1 MSFFGNDTPVNGE
14 FNAGGGS
21 FEPIPNNT
29 EVLATADEAKWSEYD
44 GDRYINLKWVVLA
57 PDAYKGRVVFH
68 KLKVCEADEAKA
80 QKARNMLAA
89 IDFNAS
95 GGKLVQSGQD
105 PTDETLSQ
113 HLCHSPMYL
122 KLMVW
127 KMDING
133 EEKSGNWIQQ
143 VAPKN
148 RQPAQQAEAAPTTGN
163 SDEVPF

>member
-1 MSFFGNDTPVNGE
+1 MSFFGNDVPANGE
-14 FNAGGGS
+14 FNAGGGA
-21 FEPIPNNT
+21 FDPIPNNT

-44 GDRYINLKWVVLA
+44 GDRYINIKWVVLA
-57 PDAYKGRVVFH
+57 PDAHKDRVLFQKIKVF
-68 KLKVCEADEAKA
+68 EADPMKA
-80 QKARNMLAA
+80 QKAKNMLAA

-95 GGKLVQSGQD
+95 GGKLVQSGQE

-127 KMDING
+127 EMEING
-133 EEKSGNWIQQ
+133 EEKSGNWVQQ

-148 RQPAQQAEAAPTTGN
+148 KQPAQQAPAASTN
-163 SDEVPF
+163 HDDEVPF